1 MSIVRCFSQLF
12 VPQRLNSPSR
22 STFQRCTLPLITA
35 TVFLY
40 SQVSL
45 AAADADNRK
54 EAVVLNGQALSQ
66 IQWLM
71 EEKQRRGVDLQKID
85 TRLLFSLAQERSEL
99 SAHRPPF
106 PSALSRSALARNA
119 QGQLL
124 LDVQAK
130 ISAEY
135 LQFVQS
141 LDARLV
147 NSHKK
152 YSSLR
157 VWLSPAQV
165 QSLAQHRDTRWI
177 KPADP
182 YLLSGGVVSEGDVA
196 HATNLTRTNFNV
208 DGSGVTTCAMSDSV
222 DALAMLQAAGELPPT
237 VTVLPGQDGGA
248 GTSEGTALL
257 EIIFDMAPGSD
268 LGFATGAGG
277 QAQMAQNILDLAMAG
292 CNVIVDDVLYLTEPV
307 FQDGIIAQAVD
318 TVFDQGVLYFSA
330 AGNSGNLAA
339 GTSGVLEDIYTPA
352 PLPPPLAGNGQSAH
366 DFGGGNVFNT
376 ITADGPALF
385 TLQWSEP
392 IGQAASDYDFI
403 LLDSTMTTVLAAS
416 TNVQDGD
423 DDPLEAID
431 TSTRDDTGNV
441 LLILQFAG
449 VPQIF
454 NMNTHRGRLDVASNG
469 QIFGHPAAAN
479 SSAVAAIN
487 VNQSGGQPFDLNG
500 DFTLEPFS
508 SDGPRII
515 FFNPDGTP
523 IIPLRSEN
531 GVTLSPDYIKNEM
544 RGTVPGL
551 IREMP
556 DFAAVDGITTATP
569 GFETFFGTSASA
581 PHTAGIA
588 ALLLEVQIQVQPV
601 NDPILASE
609 LIDVLRSNA
618 LQRGEMPV
626 AVNSGIMMG
635 GGEHD
640 LGIFVDGFESGD
652 ASAWTN
658 GNF

>member
-1 MSIVRCFSQLF
+1 M
-12 VPQRLNSPSR
+12 
-22 STFQRCTLPLITA
+22 A
-35 TVFLY
+35 
-40 SQVSL
+40 
-45 AAADADNRK
+45 
-54 EAVVLNGQALSQ
+54 Q

-71 EEKQRRGVDLQKID
+71 EEKQRRSADLKKID
-85 TRLLFSLAQERSEL
+85 TRLLFALAEQQPAL
-99 SAHRPPF
+99 AAHRPPF
-106 PSALSRSALARNA
+106 ASALSEAALARNR
-119 QGQLL
+119 QGQIL
-124 LDVQAK
+124 LDVTAQH
-130 ISAEY
+130 SADY
-135 LQFVQS
+135 LHFIQS
-141 LDARLV
+141 LEARIVNTHKRYDAFRIWLAPDAVQRL
-147 NSHKK
+147 
-152 YSSLR
+152 
-157 VWLSPAQV
+157 AE
-165 QSLAQHRDTRWI
+165 HRNTRWI

-182 YLLSGGVVSEGDVA
+182 FLLSGTNVSEGDIA
-196 HATNLTRTNFNV
+196 HATNLTRANFNV
-208 DGSGVTTCAMSDSV
+208 DGSGVMSCAMSDSV
-222 DALAMLQAAGELPPT
+222 DALAALQASGDLPPG

-248 GTSEGTALL
+248 GTSEGTALM
-257 EIIFDMAPGSD
+257 EIIFDLAPGTD
-268 LGFATGAGG
+268 LGFATGVGG
-277 QAQMAQNILDLAMAG
+277 QAQMAQNILDLAQAG
-292 CNVIVDDVLYLTEPV
+292 CDVIVDDVLYLTEPV

-339 GTSGVLEDIYTPA
+339 GTAGVLEDLYTPA

-392 IGQAASDYDFI
+392 FGQAASDYDFI

-469 QIFGHPAAAN
+469 QIFGHPAAA
-479 SSAVAAIN
+479 SASAVAAIN
-487 VNQSGGQPFDLNG
+487 VNQSGGQPFDLDN

-508 SDGPRII
+508 SDGPRLI
-515 FFNPDGTP
+515 FFNPDGSP
-523 IIPLRSEN
+523 IIPLRGEN
-531 GVTLSPDYIKNEM
+531 GVTLSPDYIKTEM
-544 RGTVPGL
+544 RGTFPAS

-556 DFAAVDGITTATP
+556 DFAAVDGISTATP

-588 ALLLEVQIQVQPV
+588 ALLLEVQIQVQPM

-640 LGIFVDGFESGD
+640 LGIFTDGFESGD